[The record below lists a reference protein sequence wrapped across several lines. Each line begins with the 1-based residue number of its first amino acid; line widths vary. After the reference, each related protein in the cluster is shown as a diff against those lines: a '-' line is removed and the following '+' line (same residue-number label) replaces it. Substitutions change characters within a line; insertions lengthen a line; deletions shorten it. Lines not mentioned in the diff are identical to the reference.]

1 MQRTSLAANEQ
12 MRNRQSIIVCENVK
26 RNNNDAS
33 SSGGSKT
40 FGDNISEEESY
51 SAELAEV
58 ELRVSLSLAK
68 EVDTFF
74 AVYP

>member
-1 MQRTSLAANEQ
+1 MSLKKYHHHHHYH
-12 MRNRQSIIVCENVK
+12 RCH
-26 RNNNDAS
+26 D
-33 SSGGSKT
+33 SSGLLVVRDSLSLK
-40 FGDNISEEESY
+40 SHMECEEESY

-68 EVDTFF
+68 EADKFF

>member
-1 MQRTSLAANEQ
+1 MGRGNYMAN
-12 MRNRQSIIVCENVK
+12 
-26 RNNNDAS
+26 
-33 SSGGSKT
+33 
-40 FGDNISEEESY
+40 EEESY

-68 EVDTFF
+68 EADTFF